1 MDFLDKIGQLRPVIF
16 EWNDEALEKLELPT
30 GEPQVG
36 LIAQEVEKIF
46 PELVNTRKDG
56 YKEIRYGW
64 LPIYLL
70 KAIQEQDKIIKVL
83 KDELSKHR

>member
-1 MDFLDKIGQLRPVIF
+1 MNFLDKIKGLRTVVF
-16 EWNDEALEKLELPT
+16 EWREDVPKEFALPA
-30 GEPQVG
+30 GESQVG

-46 PELVNTRKDG
+46 PELVITRKDG

-70 KAIQEQDKIIKVL
+70 RAIQEQQKIIEEL

>member
-1 MDFLDKIGQLRPVIF
+1 MDFLGKIRQLEPVTF
-16 EWNDEALEKLELPT
+16 EWREDNPPQFKLPT

-36 LIAQEVEKIF
+36 LIAQEVEKVF
-46 PELVNTRKDG
+46 PELVITRLDG

-70 KAIQEQDKIIKVL
+70 KAIQEQQKIIEKL
-83 KDELSKHR
+83 QDGHSNRR